1 MRRIRWA
8 VLLLSAA
15 VVFAPSGMPSAQENT
30 IKVGV
35 NLTTSDADPWYAADT
50 GIFKKLGLTVDI
62 QTLTGGAAIASAVA
76 SGALDVGVSNMLSL
90 GNAVAHGIP
99 IKVIAPGFL
108 YDTAAPLSRVMVA
121 PNSGI
126 QTAKD
131 LNGKTVCGI
140 SVGGMDQLAMYAWID
155 KNGGDSSTV
164 RFIELTPASQI
175 EGVESGRVAACTLGE
190 PYASDALSSKRLRA
204 IGATYDAVAPTFMMV
219 GYFAGNDWIA
229 KNPALA
235 RKFYQA
241 MGEASVWAAA
251 HPEEAAA
258 IDRKYM
264 KANITRVHEKPS
276 RVLSPE
282 LLQPVLD
289 GALKYKL
296 ISRPVSGS
304 EMIWSGVTS
313 R

>member
-1 MRRIRWA
+1 MRTRFA
-8 VLLLSAA
+8 VLSLSLAL
-15 VVFAPSGMPSAQENT
+15 VVAPGGTPSAQEANT
-30 IKVGV
+30 IRVGV

-50 GIFKKLGLTVDI
+50 GIFTKLGLNVDI

-99 IKVIAPGFL
+99 IKIIAPGFL
-108 YDTAAPLSRVMVA
+108 YDSAAPLSRVMVG
-121 PNSGI
+121 PNSPI

-155 KNGGDSSTV
+155 KNGGDSSSV
-164 RFIELTPASQI
+164 KFVELTAASQI
-175 EGVESGRVAACTLGE
+175 EGIESGRVAACTVGE
-190 PYASDALSSKRLRA
+190 PYASDALSSKRLRP
-204 IGATYDAVAPTFMMV
+204 IGATYDAVAPSFMMV

-229 KNPALA
+229 KNPTLA

-241 MGEASVWAAA
+241 MGEASTWAAA

-276 RVLSPE
+276 RVLAPE
-282 LLQPVLD
+282 LVQPVLD
-289 GALKYKL
+289 GAARYKL
-296 ISRPVSGS
+296 IPRVVNGS
-304 EMIWSGVTS
+304 ELLWSGATG